1 MELLRALHKKWG
13 FNEICRKDA
22 MNQALQIMIAGLGGV
37 FVGMT
42 LLYIAIRVISK
53 VADRVAARNTNDG
66 KPAGP
71 A

>member
-1 MELLRALHKKWG
+1 
-13 FNEICRKDA
+13 